1 MSAASEKLAFLL
13 ELQEELGGAIPFER
27 WMAEALYHEKFGYYT
42 AHIREV
48 GRQGDFTTWPARET
62 NIANAIAKWIRSTK
76 CRHII
81 EVGAGSGQLAQA
93 VLKALG
99 WWNKPQYHIV
109 EISPVLE
116 GQQQKRLGRG
126 VRWHRSLAEALAGCG
141 GEAAI
146 ISNELVDAFPC
157 RILQYKEAFWTELAL
172 RIEGGKILE
181 TWRDVPAPD
190 SSVTDVKWPEGQR
203 VEIHESYRRWLAANL
218 DGWKSGAMLTI
229 DYGDVC
235 PKLYD
240 RRPRGTLRA
249 YAHHQR
255 LEGAEAYGA
264 FGQRDLTVDV
274 NFSDLVRWSP
284 TGASELMTLSAFLEK
299 YHRPVE
305 GQLAQ
310 AGEAFQV
317 LIQAR

>member
-1 MSAASEKLAFLL
+1 MSAASEKLAFLRG
-13 ELQEELGGAIPFER
+13 LQEELGGAIPFER

-62 NIANAIAKWIRSTK
+62 NIAQAIAAWVRSTK
-76 CRHII
+76 ACHII
-81 EVGAGSGQLAQA
+81 EVGAGSGQLAEA
-93 VLKALG
+93 GLKALG
-99 WWNKPQYHIV
+99 WWNKPRYHIV
-109 EISPVLE
+109 EISPVLQ
-116 GQQQKRLGRG
+116 GQQQKRLGRKAH
-126 VRWHRSLAEALAGCG
+126 WHRSLAEALSQCEGQAV
-141 GEAAI
+141 I

-157 RILQYKEAFWTELAL
+157 RILQRKDEGWSELAL
-172 RIEGGKILE
+172 RIENGKILE
-181 TWRDVPAPD
+181 VWRNTSAPD
-190 SSVTDVKWPEGQR
+190 STVAAEQWPEGQR
-203 VEIHESYRRWLAANL
+203 VEIHESYRHWLAENL
-218 DGWKSGAMLTI
+218 AGWKGGAMLTI
-229 DYGDVC
+229 DYGDTC
-235 PKLYD
+235 PGLYH

-274 NFSDLVRWSP
+274 NFSDLIRWFP
-284 TGASELMTLSAFLEK
+284 TSTNELMNLSAFLAK
-299 YHRPVE
+299 YHRSVD
-305 GQLAQ
+305 GQLGE

>member
-1 MSAASEKLAFLL
+1 VSAASEKLAFLL
-13 ELQEELGGAIPFER
+13 GLQEDLGGAIPFER
-27 WMAEALYHEKFGYYT
+27 WMAEALYHERFGYYA

-62 NIANAIAKWIRSTK
+62 NIAQAIATWVRSTK
-76 CRHII
+76 ARHII

-93 VLKALG
+93 IRKALG

-109 EISPVLE
+109 EISPILE
-116 GQQQKRLGRG
+116 SQQQKRLGSG
-126 VRWHRSLAEALAGCG
+126 VRWHRSLAEALTSCG

-157 RILQYKEAFWTELAL
+157 RILQCKDAAWTELAL
-172 RIEGGKILE
+172 RIENGKIRE

-190 SSVTDVKWPEGQR
+190 SSVTSEKWPEGQR
-203 VEIHESYRRWLAANL
+203 VELHESYRRWLAENL
-218 DGWKSGAMLTI
+218 TGWKGGAMLTI
-229 DYGDVC
+229 DYGDTC
-235 PKLYD
+235 PQLYH

-255 LEGAEAYGA
+255 LEGAEAYSA

-274 NFSDLVRWSP
+274 NFSDLIRWSR
-284 TGASELMTLSAFLEK
+284 TSTNDLMTLSAFLAK

-305 GQLAQ
+305 GQLAEV
-310 AGEAFQV
+310 GEAFQV